1 MLTIA
6 VLSGGT
12 SGEREISLQSGAE
25 VLAALDPRRYKVIAL
40 DPRVDLARL
49 VELAPSL
56 DMALVIMHGR
66 GGEDGCLQGL
76 LDLLGV
82 PYQCSGVL
90 GCALA
95 MNKVLSKVI
104 YRTKELPV
112 AADIVLHRGQVAQA
126 EHLISTHLGW
136 PAVVKPANEGSSLG
150 VSIVHNEQELTAAL
164 ELAFTLDELIL
175 VEEFLNGLEVTAAV
189 LGNRDLWALPLVEIV
204 PPPRSFFD
212 FTAKYSGLSQEI
224 CPARISGR
232 TGELIQDMAIRAH
245 QALQLKGYSRSDFIL
260 HADKGPILL
269 ETNPIPGMTA
279 GSLLPLAARSAG
291 LSFSQ
296 LLDKL
301 IELALESETGAKRG

>member
-12 SGEREISLQSGAE
+12 SNEREISLRSGAE
-25 VLAALDPRRYKVIAL
+25 VLAALNPQHYKVIAL
-40 DPRVDLARL
+40 DPSVDLARL

-56 DMALVIMHGR
+56 DMALVILHGR

-95 MNKVLSKVI
+95 MNKVLSKVV
-104 YRTKELPV
+104 YRAKELPV
-112 AADIVLHRGQVAQA
+112 AADIVLYRGQAAQA
-126 EHLISTHLGW
+126 EHLISTRLGW

-150 VSIVHNEQELTAAL
+150 VSIVRDERDLTAAL
-164 ELAFTLDELIL
+164 QRAFALDELIL

-189 LGNRDLWALPLVEIV
+189 LGNHDLWALPLVEIV
-204 PPPRSFFD
+204 PPPASFFD
-212 FTAKYSGLSQEI
+212 FTAKYSGSSQEI
-224 CPARISGR
+224 CPARLSGR
-232 TGELIQDMAIRAH
+232 ESKLIQDMAIRAH

-260 HADKGPILL
+260 TEDKGPVLL

-301 IELALESETGAKRG
+301 IELALESGPGPGRG